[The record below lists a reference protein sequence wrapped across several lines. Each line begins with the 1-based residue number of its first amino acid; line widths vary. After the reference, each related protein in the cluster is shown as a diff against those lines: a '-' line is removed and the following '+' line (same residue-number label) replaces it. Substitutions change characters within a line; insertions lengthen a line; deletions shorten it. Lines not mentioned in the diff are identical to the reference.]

1 MKLVELKCKNC
12 HAKLEINP
20 ELNEYTCKYCDASFK
35 VDDEIKHIKLDD
47 MEQKGY
53 EFEMGR
59 IRAQRENQKKQ
70 YKKKNIFWLV
80 MAWIFLFP
88 IMITYYI
95 LKSDKIEKKK
105 KFIIITILWIIF
117 FMISDK

>member
-1 MKLVELKCKNC
+1 
-12 HAKLEINP
+12 
-20 ELNEYTCKYCDASFK
+20 
-35 VDDEIKHIKLDD
+35 
-47 MEQKGY
+47 MEQNCY

-59 IRAQRENQKKQ
+59 IRAQRENQNKQ

-88 IMITYYI
+88 IMITYYT

-117 FMISDK
+117 FMISNK

>member
-20 ELNEYTCKYCDASFK
+20 ELNEYTCKYCDSSFK
-35 VDDEIKHIKLDD
+35 VDDEVKHIKLDD
-47 MEQKGY
+47 MEQNGY

-88 IMITYYI
+88 IMITYYT

>member
-1 MKLVELKCKNC
+1 
-12 HAKLEINP
+12 
-20 ELNEYTCKYCDASFK
+20 
-35 VDDEIKHIKLDD
+35 
-47 MEQKGY
+47 MEQNGY

-59 IRAQRENQKKQ
+59 IRAQRENQNKQ

-88 IMITYYI
+88 IMITYYT